1 MKKLYPT
8 VKFADSK
15 DLTKQVKH
23 VLSEAAE
30 VEFEMYN
37 PNKLKLLMELCDLE
51 HSIQTAFEIAEKNG
65 VDIDSI
71 RVKVVEKNQKR
82 GYYEG

>member
-1 MKKLYPT
+1 M
-8 VKFADSK
+8 KFADSK
-15 DLTKQVKH
+15 DLVKQVKH
-23 VLSEAAE
+23 VLTEAAE

-51 HSIQTAFEIAEKNG
+51 HSAQTALEIAEKQG
-65 VDIDSI
+65 IDIDAI
-71 RVKVVEKNQKR
+71 RAKVIEKNRKR